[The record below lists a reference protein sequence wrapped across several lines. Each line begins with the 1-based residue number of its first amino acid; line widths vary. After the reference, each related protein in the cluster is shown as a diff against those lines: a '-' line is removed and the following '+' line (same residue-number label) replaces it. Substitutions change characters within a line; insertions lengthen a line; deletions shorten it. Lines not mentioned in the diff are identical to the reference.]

1 MGQPTGHEDQRLR
14 CLLVQQPYASL
25 MAFGRKCWE
34 FRSYETKRRGRIGI
48 AASPSS
54 ALATKSSALNAAS
67 HSFPRGVLLATAD
80 LVNCFYVT
88 SADIRKAIAEPVMV
102 SIHGHEILTV
112 GFPIGE
118 PEEDVREAINS
129 NGWESYVWELADI
142 KPLPNP
148 IAVGKRS
155 RSTWVLADVGER

>member
-1 MGQPTGHEDQRLR
+1 
-14 CLLVQQPYASL
+14 
-25 MAFGRKCWE
+25 
-34 FRSYETKRRGRIGI
+34 
-48 AASPSS
+48 
-54 ALATKSSALNAAS
+54 
-67 HSFPRGVLLATAD
+67 LATAD